1 MYNPALGDADE
12 FLGANLGL
20 IGYMMNRYRNHK
32 FYDEAE
38 FYSLGLYALTK
49 AYAGYD
55 ASKGFAFATYAVMA
69 IERLFNRYIRDQKAV
84 KRTAAVVSLSTVV
97 AGSDKSEL
105 TLSDMLEGPPG
116 DFTRPY
122 VEQFVGSLKE
132 SEREILSLRM
142 TGKGQVEIAKRVGVT
157 QPQVS
162 KVLQRIGRKYQE
174 FGT

>member
-38 FYSLGLYALTK
+38 FYSRGLYALTK

-55 ASKGFAFATYAVMA
+55 ASKGFTFSTYAVMA
-69 IERLFNRYIRDQKAV
+69 IERLFNRYIRDQNAV
-84 KRTAAVVSLSTVV
+84 KRTGTVVSLSTVV
-97 AGSDKSEL
+97 GASDKAEL
-105 TLSDMLEGPPG
+105 TLADMLEGPSG

-122 VEQFVGSLKE
+122 IEQFVVSL
-132 SEREILSLRM
+132 SQAEREILSLRM
-142 TGKGQVEIAKRVGVT
+142 MGVKQQDIAVNVGVT
-157 QPQVS
+157 QAQIS
-162 KVLQRIGRKYQE
+162 RVLKRIGRKYEE
-174 FGT
+174 FGA